1 VLDAI
6 EGLYP
11 NALVEH
17 RDRLLHHAFRG
28 ALWGKAVSYLRDL
41 GEVAS
46 REEIDDVMGKGPE
59 SPGQL
64 WWMGEHERA
73 RRAAE
78 RDVSVS
84 TSFGNFGM
92 RVVSICRLAQA
103 NHALGYYARAVELL
117 RQVVATLDGDLE
129 RESFGMIAFSSV
141 WARSWLAWSLAELGE
156 FPEAIAVGED
166 AVEIATAG
174 NHAPSRLQAL
184 FGVGIFSVIQG
195 RLDQAIPALEQGLVL
210 ARLESFPFYAPFIMG
225 PLSAA
230 YLLAGRIDAAV
241 AMLEQTIERAASMRL
256 AAHEALRLTWLGQA
270 HLLAGRRD
278 IALEHARR
286 ALAIAGERGERG
298 QLAYVQRLLAAIA
311 AEGAKPDV
319 PAVDAAFREAG
330 DLAETLGMRPLA
342 AHCLLGLGRL
352 HLKAGSADLGREH
365 LSAARARYAAMG
377 MDLWV
382 ERIRAELEPAG

>member
-1 VLDAI
+1 V
-6 EGLYP
+6 
-11 NALVEH
+11 
-17 RDRLLHHAFRG
+17 HHAFRG
-28 ALWGKAVSYLRDL
+28 ELWSKAIVYLRDL

-46 REEIDDVMGKGPE
+46 PEQIDDVMGKGLE

-73 RRAAE
+73 LRAAE
-78 RDVSVS
+78 RDLTVS
-84 TSFGNFGM
+84 TSFANFGM

-103 NHALGYYARAVELL
+103 NHALGNYARAVELL
-117 RQVVATLDGDLE
+117 RQVVASLDGDLA

-141 WARSWLAWSLAELGE
+141 WARSWLAWSLAELGD
-156 FPEAIAVGED
+156 FDEALALGEE

-174 NHAPSRLQAL
+174 NHAGSRLQAL

-195 RLDQAIPALEQGLVL
+195 RLDRAIPALEQGLVL
-210 ARLESFPFYAPFIMG
+210 ARLESFPFFLPFIMG

-230 YLLAGRIDAAV
+230 YLLAGRIDTAV
-241 AMLEQTIERAASMRL
+241 TMLEQTIERAASMRL
-256 AAHEALRLTWLGQA
+256 AAHEALRLTWLGHA

-278 IALEHARR
+278 TALEHARR

-311 AEGAKPDV
+311 AKGEKPDV
-319 PAVDAAFREAG
+319 RAVDAAFREAR

-342 AHCLLGLGRL
+342 AHCLVGLGRL
-352 HLKAGSADLGREH
+352 HLRAGSADLGREH
-365 LSAARARYAAMG
+365 LSAAGARYAAMG
-377 MDLWV
+377 MALWG
-382 ERIRAELEPAG
+382 ERVRAELDGAG